1 MVQQEALC
9 IGGIL
14 RYVVKVS
21 RKGQIVIPVEI
32 RRRFGISDKVVI
44 RVDESGIR
52 IIPLKPLDELFGVDG
67 EIMKEVAREIVRERL
82 EEVKRE
88 K

>member
-1 MVQQEALC
+1 
-9 IGGIL
+9 L